1 MIENF
6 MCTVSL
12 KITNS
17 FQLFWIKKLPVGKDL
32 ECLAGWRELPE
43 KKSYCHERPKPKK
56 KIIPIYKR
64 KIRNKKQSSNLTT
77 LYILQNYL

>member
-12 KITNS
+12 KITNT

-56 KIIPIYKR
+56 K
-64 KIRNKKQSSNLTT
+64 SF
-77 LYILQNYL
+77 LYIKEKLGIKNNPRI